1 MRNIFPDN
9 NTFNFII
16 TSFSVLF
23 YTFAIKNKVS
33 QIKHKIMNRLF
44 ILLTLTVLFFI
55 DVNAEQKKYVV
66 ESDTDGLPLSV
77 MVVTSDN
84 AKVKGILQIVHGMAE
99 HKERYIPFMEFMANN
114 GYACVIHDHR
124 GHGASILSSDDL
136 GYFYDGGYEAMIADA
151 IQIGEWMQQQY
162 PEVPL
167 YLFGHS
173 MGSMVVRSYTK
184 RYDKNLDGLIVC
196 GSPSYNIAS
205 GVGIRLSAKAARKY
219 GDHYRS
225 EKLHKLSFGSFNKN
239 IKDATSSNSWIC
251 TDIDI
256 VNQYD
261 DNPLCNFVFTTNGFE
276 NLFRLMRD
284 TYDKENWKMENP
296 ELPILF
302 IAGKDDPCIVNQCK
316 FNKAVRFME
325 KRGYSNVHSKL
336 YDNMRHEILN
346 EIEKE
351 KVWNDILATLNYW
364 NK

>member
-1 MRNIFPDN
+1 
-9 NTFNFII
+9 
-16 TSFSVLF
+16 
-23 YTFAIKNKVS
+23 
-33 QIKHKIMNRLF
+33 
-44 ILLTLTVLFFI
+44 
-55 DVNAEQKKYVV
+55 
-66 ESDTDGLPLSV
+66 

-225 EKLHKLSFGSFNKN
+225 ENYINYHSVLLTKTLKMPHLPTHG
-239 IKDATSSNSWIC
+239 
-251 TDIDI
+251 
-256 VNQYD
+256 
-261 DNPLCNFVFTTNGFE
+261 FV
-276 NLFRLMRD
+276 L
-284 TYDKENWKMENP
+284 
-296 ELPILF
+296 IL
-302 IAGKDDPCIVNQCK
+302 I
-316 FNKAVRFME
+316 
-325 KRGYSNVHSKL
+325 
-336 YDNMRHEILN
+336 
-346 EIEKE
+346 
-351 KVWNDILATLNYW
+351 
-364 NK
+364 